1 MRSQDE
7 ISTEEKKG
15 DQTRFITLNWFSVPG
30 ELHPQFWIFP
40 GLQLDCCCCPYSSL
54 KLSLGQNK
62 FWHFF

>member
-30 ELHPQFWIFP
+30 EFHPQF
-40 GLQLDCCCCPYSSL
+40 LDFSRL
-54 KLSLGQNK
+54 AT
-62 FWHFF
+62 